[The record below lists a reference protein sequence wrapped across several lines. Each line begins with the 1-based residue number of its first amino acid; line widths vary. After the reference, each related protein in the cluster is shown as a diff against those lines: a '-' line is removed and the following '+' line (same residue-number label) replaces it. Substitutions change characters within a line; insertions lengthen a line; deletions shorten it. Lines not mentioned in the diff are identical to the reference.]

1 MKAVPLLSIS
11 FPFPLSSLGPLG
23 FHVLGDYFLEVR
35 AVVGALI
42 DPTEIR
48 MFEGVL
54 SFFSVYDRV
63 AGLVETDCFSFD
75 HLGVS
80 GFLCELLVTPR

>member
-1 MKAVPLLSIS
+1 M
-11 FPFPLSSLGPLG
+11 
-23 FHVLGDYFLEVR
+23 
-35 AVVGALI
+35 VGTLI
-42 DPTEIR
+42 DSAEIR

-54 SFFSVYDRV
+54 SFFSMNELV

-80 GFLCELLVTPR
+80 GFP